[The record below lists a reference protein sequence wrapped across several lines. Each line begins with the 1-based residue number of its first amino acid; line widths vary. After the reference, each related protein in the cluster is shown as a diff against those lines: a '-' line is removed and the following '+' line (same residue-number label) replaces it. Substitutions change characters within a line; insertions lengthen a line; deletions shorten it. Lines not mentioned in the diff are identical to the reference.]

1 MLVLTRKKNEIIK
14 IGDNITVTIV
24 STNGHQVKVGIE
36 APPDVAVDRLEL
48 WEAKQRTKNSRP

>member
-1 MLVLTRKKNEIIK
+1 VLVLTRKKNEIIK

-24 STNGHQVKVGIE
+24 STNGYQVKVGIE

-48 WEAKQRTKNSRP
+48 WEAKQRTKNPRP